1 MTIAE
6 KLQHRISLAKP
17 DMLLLL
23 YQMML
28 LLETNGT
35 AKERISS
42 SALASQTE
50 PPWMQARR
58 ITSRYSTT
66 NTMSQDIIDARADR
80 I

>member
-28 LLETNGT
+28 LLETNVT
-35 AKERISS
+35 SKQRMSS
-42 SALASQTE
+42 STPASQTE

-58 ITSRYSTT
+58 ITSRYAANSS
-66 NTMSQDIIDARADR
+66 MSQDIIDARADR